1 MCYTTEANV
10 FLDPAYNNK
19 ACSSAEQT
27 HHSPMRA
34 QFLHDSLNSTD
45 ATYTFPT
52 TDIHLVFG
60 GLDGTVGVAQGMTW
74 AGVITGS
81 SPPTVECV
89 ADAGHRIPD
98 VLDGATKIANDIT
111 AFCH

>member
-1 MCYTTEANV
+1 
-10 FLDPAYNNK
+10 L
-19 ACSSAEQT
+19 
-27 HHSPMRA
+27 
-34 QFLHDSLNSTD
+34 L
-45 ATYTFPT
+45 
-52 TDIHLVFG
+52 FG

-98 VLDGATKIANDIT
+98 VLDGATKIANDLI

>member
-1 MCYTTEANV
+1 
-10 FLDPAYNNK
+10 
-19 ACSSAEQT
+19 
-27 HHSPMRA
+27 
-34 QFLHDSLNSTD
+34 LNSTD
-45 ATYTFPT
+45 ATYNFPT
-52 TDIHLVFG
+52 TNIHLVFG

-98 VLDGATKIANDIT
+98 VLDGATKIADDII